1 MLRRNLRA
9 ILTAAGS
16 LGGLSL
22 MSIVQGV
29 ILGILADALG
39 LERSIWLTVAVLVL
53 GAVLGG
59 IIGFFVYPLVT
70 WMEGR
75 LRRTAFI
82 DLMFGAIG
90 LIAGLLIAALMS
102 LVLNEIPVIGQ
113 LLSIL
118 IAVVAGYLG
127 LAVATFKREEA
138 AHWLS
143 SLSQRG
149 NKADAGAREEA
160 AAQPGG
166 KGSPKVLDTSVIID
180 GRIKEILETGFLE
193 GPIVVPSFVLD
204 ELRHISD
211 SADLLRRNRGRRGLD
226 ILNAIQKDPKIEV
239 RIHEE
244 RLSEGMEVDTQLLK
258 VAKRMGGS
266 VVTNDYNL
274 NKVAEF
280 QGVPVLN
287 INELANSVKPAV
299 LPGEEMTVQVIK
311 EGKEIGQ
318 GVGYLDDGTMIVV
331 DGGKR
336 FLGETLG
343 VVVTSV
349 LQTAAG
355 RMIFAKPK
363 GAAERVAP

>member
-1 MLRRNLRA
+1 LLRRNLRM
-9 ILTAAGS
+9 ILTAAGG

-22 MSIVQGV
+22 MSIVQTSIVGS
-29 ILGILADALG
+29 LASSLG
-39 LERSIWLTVAVLVL
+39 LQRSVWLTVAVLIL
-53 GAVLGG
+53 GAISGG
-59 IIGFFVYPLVT
+59 VIGFFLYPLVN
-70 WMEGR
+70 WMEAR

-82 DLMFGAIG
+82 DIIFGVVG
-90 LIAGLLIAALMS
+90 LIAGLLIAALLS
-102 LVLNEIPVIGQ
+102 LVLNDIPVVGP

-118 IAVVAGYLG
+118 TAVVSGYLG

-138 AHWLS
+138 AHWIAAIG
-143 SLSQRG
+143 QRG
-149 NKADAGAREEA
+149 AKGEGVAREEA
-160 AAQPGG
+160 ALPSGI

-193 GPIVVPSFVLD
+193 GPIIVPSFVLD

-226 ILNAIQKDPKIEV
+226 ILNAIQKDPRIEV
-239 RIHEE
+239 RIHDE
-244 RLSEGMEVDTQLLK
+244 RVGDGMEVDTQLLK
-258 VAKRMGGS
+258 VAKRMGGQ

-287 INELANSVKPAV
+287 INELANAVKPAV
-299 LPGEEMTVQVIK
+299 LPGEEMVVQVIK
-311 EGKEIGQ
+311 EGKELGQ

-331 DGGKR
+331 DNGKR
-336 FLGETLG
+336 HLGETIG

-363 GAAERVAP
+363 VSAEKVAP

>member
-1 MLRRNLRA
+1 MLRRNLRM
-9 ILTAAGS
+9 ILTIAGGLGGVSLTSFGLTNIVGLLAAG
-16 LGGLSL
+16 
-22 MSIVQGV
+22 
-29 ILGILADALG
+29 LG
-39 LERSIWLTVAVLVL
+39 LQRSIWLSVVVLIL
-53 GAVLGG
+53 GALIGSLA
-59 IIGFFVYPLVT
+59 GFFLYPFVT
-70 WMEGR
+70 WMEAR

-82 DLMFGAIG
+82 DIIFGVVG
-90 LIAGLLIAALMS
+90 LIAGLLIAALLS
-102 LVLNEIPVIGQ
+102 LVLNDVPVVGS

-118 IAVVAGYLG
+118 TAVVCGYLG

-138 AHWLS
+138 AHWITALG
-143 SLSQRG
+143 QKG
-149 NKADAGAREEA
+149 KGEAGAREEA
-160 AAQPGG
+160 AQPTLA
-166 KGSPKVLDTSVIID
+166 KGTPKVLDTSVIID

-193 GPIVVPSFVLD
+193 GPIIVPSFVLD

-239 RIHEE
+239 RIHDE
-244 RLSEGMEVDTQLLK
+244 RVGEGMEVDTQLLK
-258 VAKRMGGS
+258 VAKRMGGR

-287 INELANSVKPAV
+287 INELANAVKPAV
-299 LPGEEMTVQVIK
+299 LPGEEMVVQVIK

-331 DGGKR
+331 DNGKR
-336 FLGETLG
+336 HLGETIG

-363 GAAERVAP
+363 VSAEKVAP